1 MTAASVAARGRGGAP
16 RPLLPAEFM
25 VHSPPVLSRLK
36 RLVLGAPRNLRDPRT
51 FHTISLVALLAW
63 VGLGADGL
71 SSSSYGPDEAFRA
84 LGTHHYLAIA
94 LALATT
100 VTVLVISVAY
110 SQIIHHF
117 PFGGGGYIVASRLLG
132 PRWGVLS
139 GSALLVDYVLT
150 IATSI
155 ASGTDQ
161 VFSVLPPEWAGTK
174 VLVEALVIGL
184 LVVMNLRGVKESV
197 TVLAPIFG
205 LFVLTHGVLIFGGI
219 GSHAAQLPAVAHEVR
234 SGFSAG
240 LATLGLAGMFA
251 IFMKAYS
258 MGAGTYTGIE
268 AVSNGLQIMREPKV
282 HTARRTMT
290 YMSISLALT
299 AGGILVC
306 YLLFRVVPAPGK
318 TMNAVLLDN
327 FAAGWRPAGLP
338 LGQWFVVI
346 TLVSEAALLFVAAQT
361 GFIDGPRVMGNM
373 AVDSWFPHRFAQ
385 LSSRLTMQNGVFL
398 MGLAS
403 IAVLVYTRGNVTAL
417 LIMYSINVFVTF
429 SLSQLGMLRYWWGK
443 REVGRRR
450 GFLIHGVALLMC
462 LSILT
467 GTIVEKGREGGWVT
481 LTVTGVLVGLC
492 FWIHRHYAAAR
503 SNLRRLDD
511 AMANLPTTPH
521 APPPPLDPAKP
532 LAVMLVV
539 SFGGLGMHQ
548 LLDSQRLFPGQFRQ
562 FMFVSVGVVDSAT
575 MKGVEEVDR
584 IAAETEQALKR
595 YVELTRGLGLSADY
609 RMAVGTEAVSALE
622 ELCAE
627 VAREYR
633 RAIFFT
639 SRLVFE
645 EERWYQRFLHNETA
659 YEIQRRLQFRG
670 LNTIIVPVR
679 VFRPR
684 AA

>member
-1 MTAASVAARGRGGAP
+1 MRGAASPFAAPP
-16 RPLLPAEFM
+16 RAGPFVIE
-25 VHSPPVLSRLK
+25 SPPVLSRLK
-36 RLVLGAPRNLRDPRT
+36 RLVLGGPRNLRDPRT
-51 FHTISLVALLAW
+51 FHAISLIALLAW

-84 LGTHHYLAIA
+84 LGQHHYLAIA

-100 VTVLVISVAY
+100 ITVLVISVAY
-110 SQIIHHF
+110 SQIIRHF

-161 VFSVLPPEWAGTK
+161 VYSVLPPEWAGTK
-174 VLVEALVIGL
+174 LMVEALVIGI

-197 TVLAPIFG
+197 TLLAPIFG
-205 LFVLTHGVLIFGGI
+205 LFVLTHVILVFGGI
-219 GSHAAQLPAVAHEVR
+219 GSHAAQLPAVAHEAR
-234 SGFSAG
+234 TGFRAG
-240 LATLGLAGMFA
+240 LASLGLAGMFA
-251 IFMKAYS
+251 VFMKAYS

-282 HTARRTMT
+282 QTAQRTMT
-290 YMSISLALT
+290 YMSISLAVT

-306 YLLFRVVPAPGK
+306 YLLFRVEPVHGK

-327 FAAGWRPAGLP
+327 FAGTWRPLGLP
-338 LGQWFVVI
+338 LGQWFVVL

-373 AVDSWFPHRFAQ
+373 AADSWFPHRFAQ

-403 IAVLVYTRGNVTAL
+403 VAVLVYTRGSVTAL

-443 REVGRRR
+443 QDVGRKR
-450 GFLIHGVALLMC
+450 GFVVHGIALLMC

-481 LTVTGVLVGLC
+481 LTVTALLVGLC
-492 FWIHRHYAAAR
+492 YWIHGHYAEAR
-503 SNLRRLDD
+503 SSLRRLDD

-521 APPPPLDPAKP
+521 AAPLPLDPAKP
-532 LAVMLVV
+532 LAVMLVG

-562 FMFVSVGVVDSAT
+562 FLFVSVGVVDSAT

-584 IAAETEQALKR
+584 VAAETEHGLER

-645 EERWYQRFLHNETA
+645 EERWYHRFLHNETA

-679 VFRPR
+679 VFRPQ